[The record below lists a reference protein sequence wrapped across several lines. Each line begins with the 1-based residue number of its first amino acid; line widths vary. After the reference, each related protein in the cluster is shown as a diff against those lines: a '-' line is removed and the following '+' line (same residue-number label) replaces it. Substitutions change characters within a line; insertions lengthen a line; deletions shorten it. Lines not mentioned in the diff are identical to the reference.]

1 MKSLT
6 FSALLSTV
14 AVGLVAAPAQASL
27 IGDSI
32 DYSFGLNNGA
42 TFLSGS
48 AIVTDSGAE
57 YDDLVIGADV
67 VIDLAADSFD
77 LSLDFPGTAS
87 RDLKWVLS
95 DLDWVDKPGEII
107 GVTQTAGRSA
117 VDISWT
123 ADSITVITPADVTAP
138 VSDLYSFDIQTTHA
152 VPEPLTILGAGTA
165 ISFGAAFKRKLA
177 KKKADKA

>member
-57 YDDLVIGADV
+57 YDDSQVLLV
-67 VIDLAADSFD
+67 
-77 LSLDFPGTAS
+77 
-87 RDLKWVLS
+87 
-95 DLDWVDKPGEII
+95 
-107 GVTQTAGRSA
+107 VTLNGS
-117 VDISWT
+117 
-123 ADSITVITPADVTAP
+123 
-138 VSDLYSFDIQTTHA
+138 Y
-152 VPEPLTILGAGTA
+152 LT
-165 ISFGAAFKRKLA
+165 
-177 KKKADKA
+177 